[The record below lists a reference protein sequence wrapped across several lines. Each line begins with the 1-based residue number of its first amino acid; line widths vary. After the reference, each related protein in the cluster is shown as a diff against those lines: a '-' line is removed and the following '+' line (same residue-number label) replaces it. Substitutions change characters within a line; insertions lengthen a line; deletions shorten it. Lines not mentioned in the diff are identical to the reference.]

1 MTDVLR
7 PRRLVEGDA
16 VALVSPSG
24 PVPQERIDAAV
35 NVLSGWGLRPQV
47 FPNATGKHRYFAG
60 EDQARL
66 SDLKAALEDPDMRAV
81 WCLRGGYGMQRI
93 VDQLDYDAIAADPK
107 LVIGFSDITALHLAL
122 WQRIRLASVHG
133 PVAAQFDRG
142 ADSVTARAARQ
153 AVMTGEAITVTKDD
167 SEPSAPATTS
177 GVASGPLIG
186 GNLSLV
192 AASLGT
198 PDMPLMDGAILLLEE
213 VDEPHY
219 KVDRML
225 THLRRSGV
233 IEGVAGVAIGQ
244 FTNCPEAAEI
254 LLDRLGSLG
263 VPMLGGLP
271 IGHGEQHFAVPLGIP
286 SILDVT
292 AQTLIVEAIQ
302 P

>member
-1 MTDVLR
+1 MDVLR
-7 PRRLVEGDA
+7 PRRLSEGDA

-24 PVPQERIDAAV
+24 PVPAERIEAAV
-35 NVLSGWGLRPQV
+35 NVLSSWGLRPHV
-47 FPNATGKHRYFAG
+47 FPNAAGSHRYLAA
-60 EDQARL
+60 EDAARL
-66 SDLKAALEDPDMRAV
+66 SDLREAFEDPGMRAV

-93 VDQLDYDAIAADPK
+93 VDQLDFDAIKADPK

-122 WQRIRLASVHG
+122 WQRIRLATVHG
-133 PVAAQFDRG
+133 PVAAQFDKG

-153 AVMTGEAITVTKDD
+153 AVMTSEVITVTRDGGE
-167 SEPSAPATTS
+167 SSAPATTS

-198 PDMPLMDGAILLLEE
+198 PDMPLLDGAILLLEE

-263 VPMLGGLP
+263 VPLLGGLP
-271 IGHGEQHFAVPLGIP
+271 IGHGDQHYAVPLGIP

-292 AQTLIVEAIQ
+292 AQTLTVEAIQ